1 MTMTDEKI
9 DQPRRATRTGHR
21 GPLVTARRGLVAGV
35 VIVVLLAV
43 AGWAVARHHGAVGAA
58 PYRDPAAVGALTLCH
73 NGSAVTSGSTTDRP
87 FVTTVVSSQAATGGL
102 ATGTTATLYAYQPR
116 QGVGPE
122 SWSGLQLGAASS
134 VTDVKAPGA
143 MLTGTDTTLAQFVNA
158 YPAQDGGWVQLR
170 VVLGAPGQAP
180 QTSSY
185 AALDLH
191 IHGSTW
197 TAADPG
203 TATCPSS

>member
-1 MTMTDEKI
+1 MTMADEKI
-9 DQPRRATRTGHR
+9 DQPRQATQTGHR
-21 GPLVTARRGLVAGV
+21 GPLLTARRGLVAAV
-35 VIVVLLAV
+35 VVVLLLVV
-43 AGWAVARHHGAVGAA
+43 AGWAVVRHHGAVGAA
-58 PYRDPAAVGALTLCH
+58 PYADPAAVGALTLCH
-73 NGSAVTSGSTTDRP
+73 DGSPVTSGSVTDQP
-87 FVTTVVSSQAATGGL
+87 FVTTVVSSQAATGGF

-116 QGVGPE
+116 QGAAPD

-134 VTDVKAPGA
+134 VTDIKAPGA
-143 MLTGTDTTLAQFVNA
+143 TLTNTDTTLAQFVNA
-158 YPAQDGGWVQLR
+158 YPAQDGAWVQLR

-197 TAADPG
+197 TATDPG